1 MIALV
6 RAGDLL
12 ASTAALLALTACA
25 KVPEGRS
32 AIDDVAILGASSVDA
47 STLEEVLAT
56 TPSPKLMGLFRGVA
70 FDYTLYDRAV
80 LQRDLARVER
90 WYRARGYY
98 AADVRAGRVRRT
110 SSSHVSVEIVV
121 DEGAPT
127 NLRDVVLK
135 GVDGLPPGLAAKVM
149 AAARERLVVGAPFDE
164 DRYEN
169 AAASAKRVLT
179 DAGHAYAKVERDAFV
194 DVVHHTADVTL
205 LVAPDRPATFGK
217 VAVEGLDPDADGIP
231 NLPEG
236 PLRAAVDID
245 EGEAYST
252 EKLDRASRALLDLG
266 VLTGVAV
273 VPVLDD
279 PPPES
284 RVVPVRVKVDPGQIH
299 QWTLGAGFE
308 LDQLKTDVHALV
320 GWQSHDF
327 LGGLR
332 DLTTELRPGGVLY
345 PTRINDL
352 QAPDTVLPTGRLR
365 AQLRQ
370 PGFLER
376 HTRGFLRSELNLFPL
391 LVKTDPRPDDPVVGY
406 VEVKLG
412 AAVDRSLWRFFASLG
427 HNVQV
432 ERPFAYRGGLDPAL
446 ETQVISYPALV
457 TSLDLRDDRI
467 LTHEGV
473 FVSNEV
479 QVAGGPFLG
488 AARDVRVQPELR
500 TYVPLGKRVTFATRA
515 SLGLLFASNYGDV
528 VQQRLSDPTT
538 PENRAARV
546 RDIQTVYF
554 RGFFSGGSNSNRGYP
569 IRGVAPKG
577 VVPFLNPQTAG
588 QQAALNCD
596 PSPANGFSPD
606 PDLCSVSIGGFSM
619 WELSNEIRVRI
630 VGPLHTAAFCDMSDV
645 SPRVAD
651 IRLDR
656 LHLSCGLGVR
666 YDTRVGPIRFDV
678 GYRIPGAQVLGF
690 ATEPALQ
697 RADPTE
703 GRPPTLAGL
712 PIAVAFGIGEAY

>member
-6 RAGDLL
+6 RAGGSI
-12 ASTAALLALTACA
+12 ASTAAILALTACA

-32 AIDDVAILGASSVDA
+32 AIDEVVILGARSVDA
-47 STLEEVLAT
+47 SNLEEVLAT

-90 WYRARGYY
+90 WYRARGFY
-98 AADVRAGRVRRT
+98 AVEARAGRVRRT
-110 SSSHVSVEIVV
+110 SSNHVSIEIVV
-121 DEGAPT
+121 EEGAPT
-127 NLRDVVLK
+127 TVRDVTVK
-135 GVDGLPPGLAAKVM
+135 GLDGLPAELAGAVT
-149 AAARERLVVGAPFDE
+149 AATREKLAPGAPFDE
-164 DRYEN
+164 DEYEK
-169 AAASAKRVLT
+169 AATAAKRALT
-179 DAGHAYAKVERDAFV
+179 DAGYAYAKVERDAFV
-194 DVVHHTADVTL
+194 DVYGRTADVTL
-205 LVAPDRPATFGK
+205 TVAPDRPATFGK
-217 VAVEGLDPDADGIP
+217 VTVEGLDPDADGVP

-252 EKLDRASRALLDLG
+252 AKLDRASRALLDLG
-266 VLTGVAV
+266 VLTGVSV
-273 VPVLDD
+273 VPILDD

-284 RVVPVRVKVDPGQIH
+284 RVVPVRVRADPGQLH
-299 QWTLGAGFE
+299 QWTLGGGFE
-308 LDQLKTDVHALV
+308 LDQLKTDLHLLV
-320 GWQSHDF
+320 GWQNHDF

-345 PTRINDL
+345 PTRINAF
-352 QAPDTVLPTGRLR
+352 QAPETVLPTGRLR

-370 PGFLER
+370 PGFIEP

-391 LVKTDPRPDDPVVGY
+391 LVKTDPHPDDPVVGY
-406 VEVKLG
+406 VEVKVG
-412 AAVDRSLWRFFASLG
+412 AAVDRSLWRFFGSLG

-432 ERPFAYRGGLDPAL
+432 ERPFAYKGGLDPAL

-467 LTHEGV
+467 LTRRGIL
-473 FVSNEV
+473 VSNEV
-479 QVAGGPFLG
+479 QIAGGPFLG
-488 AARDVRVQPELR
+488 DARDVRVQPEVR
-500 TYVPLGKRVTFATRA
+500 TYVPLGRRVTFATRA
-515 SLGLLFASNYGDV
+515 SLGFLFSYNYGDV
-528 VQQRLSDPTT
+528 VQQRLSAPTT
-538 PENRAARV
+538 LANRAERV

-577 VVPFLNPQTAG
+577 VVPFLNPQTAA

-606 PDLCSVSIGGFSM
+606 PDLCSVSIGGFSL

-630 VGPLHTAAFCDMSDV
+630 VGPFHAAVFCDMSDV
-645 SPRVAD
+645 SPRVAN
-651 IRLDR
+651 IRLDH
-656 LHLSCGLGVR
+656 LHLSCGIGAR
-666 YDTRVGPIRFDV
+666 YDTRVGPIRLDV
-678 GYRIPGAQVLGF
+678 GYRVRGMQVIGFPDEPSLG
-690 ATEPALQ
+690 
-697 RADPTE
+697 RADPSE
-703 GRPPTLAGL
+703 GVPPTLAGL
-712 PIAVAFGIGEAY
+712 PVAIAFGIGEAY